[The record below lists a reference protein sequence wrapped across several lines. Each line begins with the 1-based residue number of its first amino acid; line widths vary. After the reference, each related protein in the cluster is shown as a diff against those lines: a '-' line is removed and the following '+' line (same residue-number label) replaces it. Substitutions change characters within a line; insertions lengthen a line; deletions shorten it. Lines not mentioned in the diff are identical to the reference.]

1 MRRSRVLAL
10 AMTVVSSALVLTG
23 CSKPNPGV
31 SVWAGT
37 KSIHLQAQCW
47 SPTEGKALDINACST
62 VLDVANKAKEIP
74 TLKVTPGATVGISVD
89 VKVAKN
95 GWVAKLGSTTLTP
108 TKVTTT
114 YWRVTY
120 PQLAGLPAKNQLVIL
135 ASGPSSST
143 YRGVWVFNTV
153 ETGANGG

>member
-10 AMTVVSSALVLTG
+10 GLTVVSAALLLSG
-23 CSKPNPGV
+23 CTKPNPGV

-37 KSIHLQAQCW
+37 TSLHLQAQCW
-47 SPTEGKALDINACST
+47 SPDSTIALDINACSS
-62 VLDVANKAKEIP
+62 VLTKEDKAKSIP
-74 TLKVTPGATVGISVD
+74 TLTLKPGATMGISVD

-95 GWVAKLGSTTLTP
+95 GWVAKLGSQTLTP

-114 YWRVTY
+114 YWRFTY

-135 ASGPSSST
+135 AVGPTTNT

-153 ETGANGG
+153 ETGVNGG

>member
-10 AMTVVSSALVLTG
+10 ALTVVSSALVLSG
-23 CSKPNPGV
+23 CTKPNPGV

-47 SPTEGKALDINACST
+47 SADSAVALDINACSA
-62 VLDVANKAKEIP
+62 VLDKADKAKTIP
-74 TLKVTPGATVGISVD
+74 TLIVRPGSTMGISVD

-95 GWVAKLGSTTLTP
+95 GWTAKLGSNTLTP
-108 TKVTTT
+108 TKVTRT
-114 YWRVTY
+114 YWRFTY

-135 ASGPSSST
+135 AVGPTSST

-153 ETGANGG
+153 ETGVNGG

>member
-10 AMTVVSSALVLTG
+10 ALTVVSAALLLSG
-23 CSKPNPGV
+23 CTKPNPGV

-37 KSIHLQAQCW
+37 KSLHLQAQCW
-47 SPTEGKALDINACST
+47 SADSTVALDINACSD
-62 VLDVANKAKEIP
+62 VLTAADKAKDIP
-74 TLKVTPGATVGISVD
+74 TLTLRPGSTMGISVD

-95 GWVAKLGSTTLTP
+95 GWIAKLGSTTLIP
-108 TKVTTT
+108 TKITTT
-114 YWRVTY
+114 YWRFTY

-135 ASGPSSST
+135 AVGPKTNS